1 MAATWL
7 QQILRKLKWQTNIQN
22 TPKKE
27 QGNNKRNIL
36 YTMYIELYVYI
47 KHNLCYCL
55 TLSLFVPYKLKL
67 N

>member
-36 YTMYIELYVYI
+36 YTMYIELYVYTYI
-47 KHNLCYCL
+47 KQNLCLFAIEFVC
-55 TLSLFVPYKLKL
+55 TL
-67 N
+67 